1 MATGAYRLHRSLG
14 SRIAYVTILGVLT
27 FLALVTIFP
36 FYNVL
41 IMSVARYRDIV
52 QTPLYIWPQAIDL
65 TAYRMIFMDRLLGNS
80 FLVSV
85 VITLGGTA
93 LSMFVT
99 IPTAWA
105 LSKPDLPGRNW
116 LFMVVIFSMYFS
128 GGLIPWYLVIRGLGM
143 LNTLWVLMIPLAFNA
158 FFMILMKNYFLT
170 MPESLEESARIDGA
184 SNPQILVRIVVP
196 TSAPIMATISLFY
209 AVARWNDWFMGMLFI
224 RDPMKLP
231 LQNVLRRVVVEA
243 NLELGNV
250 MAAAMRDSVMRIYP
264 MTIQMAT
271 VVVATVPILLV
282 YPFLQKHFTK
292 GILLGSIKA

>member
-1 MATGAYRLHRSLG
+1 MASGAYKFQRSVA
-14 SRIAYVTILGVLT
+14 SRIADVAIIATLT
-27 FLALVTIFP
+27 FLACVTIFP

-65 TAYRMIFMDRLLGNS
+65 TAYRLIFMDRLLVNS
-80 FLVSV
+80 FLVSIA
-85 VITLGGTA
+85 ITLGGTA
-93 LSMFVT
+93 ISMFIT

-105 LSKPDLPGRNW
+105 LSKPDLPGRNG
-116 LFMVVIFSMYFS
+116 LFVIVIFSMYFS
-128 GGLIPWYLVIRGLGM
+128 GGLIPWYLVIRGIGL
-143 LNTLWVLMIPLAFNA
+143 LNTLWVLMIPVAFNT

-184 SNPQILVRIVVP
+184 TNPQILLRIVIP
-196 TSAPIMATISLFY
+196 TAAPIMATISLFY

-224 RDPMKLP
+224 RDPLKLP
-231 LQNVLRRVVVEA
+231 LQNVLRRVVVES

-250 MAAAMRDSVMRIYP
+250 MAQAMRDSVMRVYP

-271 VVVATVPILLV
+271 VVVSTIPILLV

-292 GILLGSIKA
+292 GIMLGSIKA

>member
-1 MATGAYRLHRSLG
+1 MATGAFRYNRSFG
-14 SRIAYVTILGVLT
+14 SKAADVGIIVVLT
-27 FLALVTIFP
+27 GLAFITVFP

-41 IMSVARYRDIV
+41 IMSVARYSDIV
-52 QTPLYIWPQAIDL
+52 QTPLYIVPMAIDF
-65 TAYRMIFMDRLLGNS
+65 TAYRLIFMDPLLGNS
-80 FLVSV
+80 FFVSIF
-85 VITLGGTA
+85 ITLVGTA
-93 LSMFVT
+93 ISMTVT

-105 LSKPDLPGRNW
+105 LSKRDLPGRNW

-128 GGLIPWYLVIRGLGM
+128 GGLIPWYLVIRGLG
-143 LNTLWVLMIPLAFNA
+143 LINTFWVLMVPVAFNA

-184 SNPQILVRIVVP
+184 SNVLILLRIVIP
-196 TSAPIMATISLFY
+196 TAAPIMATIGLFY
-209 AVARWNDWFMGMLFI
+209 AVGRWNDWFMGMLFI
-224 RDPMKLP
+224 RTPMRLP

-243 NLELGNV
+243 NLELGNE
-250 MAAAMRDSVMRIYP
+250 MAKAMRDSVMRIYP

-271 VVVATVPILLV
+271 VMVTTVPILLV